1 MHEAF
6 IKGRSIE
13 FAFVHGNLA
22 KISELFLFNH
32 QNVPQFHKTRKGQF
46 CKSRENIL
54 KGQIKYATTC

>member
-32 QNVPQFHKTRKGQF
+32 QNVPQFHKTRKGHAVLQ
-46 CKSRENIL
+46 KQGEH
-54 KGQIKYATTC
+54 IKRTN